1 MSVFMAMIAGLKT
14 EVVARCSLAL
24 ENVALRQ
31 QLAVLKR
38 SGKRPKLRQRD
49 RVFWVLLSALWP
61 DWRSALMIVKPDT
74 VLGWRRRGF
83 RLCWCWKSRSRKP
96 GRPRINEEIRRLI
109 RRMCCENPTW
119 GAPRIESE
127 LHLLG
132 YDVAERTVS
141 NYMVRPRKPRT
152 QTWRTFLNN
161 HSLDVAHIDILKACH
176 FRIGQLC
183 DFPMLRHIRRLSSY
197 IRLAMAHRTAKPA
210 FGEGL
215 CLLVGEGD
223 GTATSHNQQRS
234 RGSKVDEHPRGS
246 NEPAYL
252 WLHHESTTVRKRGPP
267 RQDDRITMIANSGM
281 HRTHARAA

>member
-1 MSVFMAMIAGLKT
+1 MGVFMAMVAGLRT
-14 EVVARCSLAL
+14 GIVARFFLAL

-31 QLAVLKR
+31 QLAVLER
-38 SGKRPKLRQRD
+38 SGKRPRLRQRD

-109 RRMCCENPTW
+109 RRMCCEKPTW

-161 HSLDVAHIDILKACH
+161 HAPDAVHIDILKACDSTI
-176 FRIGQLC
+176 RQLC
-183 DFPMLRHIRRLSSY
+183 DFPILRQIRRLFSY
-197 IRLAMAHRTAKPA
+197 IRSAMAHRTARPA
-210 FGEGL
+210 FGEEL
-215 CLLVGEGD
+215 CLLAGDGD
-223 GTATSHNQQRS
+223 GTARCHNQQRS
-234 RGSKVDEHPRGS
+234 PGSRVDKHPRGS
-246 NEPAYL
+246 NELACL
-252 WLHHESTTVRKRGPP
+252 WLHRESTRVRKRGPP
-267 RQDDRITMIANSGM
+267 RQDDRITISADWGM
-281 HRTHARAA
+281 HRTYARAA

>member
-31 QLAVLKR
+31 QLAVLER

-176 FRIGQLC
+176 LRISQLC

-215 CLLVGEGD
+215 CLLVGDGD
-223 GTATSHNQQRS
+223 GTARCHNQQRS
-234 RGSKVDEHPRGS
+234 RGSKVDEHPFGS
-246 NEPAYL
+246 NEPACL